1 MPVRKETQAR
11 RIILEVMGEVS
22 LREEAEDEEEV
33 VNTRVTYNSLTTRS
47 SGMSKQMLGKR

>member
-47 SGMSKQMLGKR
+47 SGMSKQMLGKS